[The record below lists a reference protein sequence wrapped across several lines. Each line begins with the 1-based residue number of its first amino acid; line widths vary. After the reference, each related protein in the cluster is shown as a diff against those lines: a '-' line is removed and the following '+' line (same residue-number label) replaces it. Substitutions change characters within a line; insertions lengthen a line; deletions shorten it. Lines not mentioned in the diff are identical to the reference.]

1 MPTDGSVAEE
11 SSDLNKPMLTDMMK
25 RVIAFVVAAVMALGV
40 NAQLL
45 WKIEGR
51 GLKEPSY
58 IVGTHHLAPFSVLD
72 SIAGIREARKN
83 TAQVVGELNIA
94 EMQTPEN
101 MMLMQSMITTPAD
114 STMQA
119 ILPAEEYQL
128 VRDAV
133 STYLG
138 FDLAEMP
145 NLKPAFISN
154 NIIVMMYVKLIGGFK
169 PQDQLDSFFQ
179 SFATDMGRR
188 VVGLETAEF
197 QFRLLYDGQTIKR
210 QAQQLVCELRNR
222 SKLLLDARQLTN
234 IYMKQNLDEMLRLS
248 EETRGD
254 DCDMLTSEV
263 EQMIN
268 ARNRDW
274 AEKLPAII
282 AEAPSLIAV
291 GALHLPG
298 ENGVLNLL
306 KKQGYRVTP
315 L

>member
-11 SSDLNKPMLTDMMK
+11 SSDLNKPMLTDMMN
-25 RVIAFVVAAVMALGV
+25 RLIAFVVAAVMALGV

-72 SIAGIREARKN
+72 SIAGIREAMKN

-154 NIIVMMYVKLIGGFK
+154 NIIVMMYMKLIGGFK

-179 SFATDMGRR
+179 NFATDMGRR

-254 DCDMLTSEV
+254 DCDMLPSEV

>member
-1 MPTDGSVAEE
+1 
-11 SSDLNKPMLTDMMK
+11 
-25 RVIAFVVAAVMALGV
+25 
-40 NAQLL
+40 
-45 WKIEGR
+45 
-51 GLKEPSY
+51 
-58 IVGTHHLAPFSVLD
+58 
-72 SIAGIREARKN
+72 
-83 TAQVVGELNIA
+83 
-94 EMQTPEN
+94 
-101 MMLMQSMITTPAD
+101 
-114 STMQA
+114 
-119 ILPAEEYQL
+119 
-128 VRDAV
+128 
-133 STYLG
+133 
-138 FDLAEMP
+138 MP

-154 NIIVMMYVKLIGGFK
+154 NIIVMMYMKLIGGFK

-254 DCDMLTSEV
+254 DCDMLPSEV

>member
-11 SSDLNKPMLTDMMK
+11 SSDLNKPMLTDMMN
-25 RVIAFVVAAVMALGV
+25 RLIAFVVAAVMALGV

-72 SIAGIREARKN
+72 SIAGIREAMKN

-154 NIIVMMYVKLIGGFK
+154 NIIVMMYMKLIGGFK

-254 DCDMLTSEV
+254 DCDMLPSEV

>member
-72 SIAGIREARKN
+72 SIAGIREAMKN

-210 QAQQLVCELRNR
+210 QAEQLVCELRNR

-254 DCDMLTSEV
+254 DCDMLPSEV